1 MIKYSN
7 IPNLLTFSRLILIP
21 SIIIIIYF
29 DRPYSGWLSCL
40 VFIAAAITDYLDGK
54 LARKWN
60 STSKIGA
67 LLDPIADKILLCSTL
82 LAIVLITNDYF
93 IGLMGVMILVRE
105 FWVSG
110 LREYTAQN
118 HVQSASDVSFLAKIK
133 TTLQFIAIGSY
144 LFSFNY
150 GASLGIFI
158 SSFILFLSMLVS
170 LKTGMTYTSTALKL
184 K

>member
-1 MIKYSN
+1 MKNFIM
-7 IPNLLTFSRLILIP
+7 LLTYLRIFFGPLIFL
-21 SIIIIIYF
+21 
-29 DRPYSGWLSCL
+29 LSVFFEMYLASL
-40 VFIAAAITDYLDGK
+40 VIFILCSVSDFLDGY
-54 LARKWN
+54 LARKFN
-60 STSKIGA
+60 QESSLGK
-67 LLDPIADKILLCSTL
+67 LLDPIADKILLCSTI
-82 LAIVLITNDYF
+82 LAIILITNDYF
-93 IGLMGVMILVRE
+93 IGLMGVIILVRE

-110 LREYTAQN
+110 LREYTAIN
-118 HVQSASDVSFLAKIK
+118 NISSASDVTFLAKIK

>member
-67 LLDPIADKILLCSTL
+67 LLDPIADKMLVLSILFMLAYNNSLNNWLIFPSLIILLREL
-82 LAIVLITNDYF
+82 F
-93 IGLMGVMILVRE
+93 I
-105 FWVSG
+105 SG
-110 LREYTAQN
+110 LREYLSSKQIELP
-118 HVQSASDVSFLAKIK
+118 VSVLAKWK
-133 TTLQFIAIGSY
+133 TSTQFIALVFLLLSNSVYISITTFIGS
-144 LFSFNY
+144 
-150 GASLGIFI
+150 
-158 SSFILFLSMLVS
+158 LFLYISAILT
-170 LKTGMTYTSTALKL
+170 LITWYKYLTYSK
-184 K
+184 KYF